1 MTAGGIAQ
9 VGGVRVVMGSSRR
22 DANSGLRV
30 VVVLIYGCVLVA
42 ALGLSVYP
50 QAPREWWQRGQAWV
64 DQRGRAGGLWSAVP
78 TTTADVARCRPLV
91 AQWHTSMLALLA
103 VYGEAEQAI
112 AQGAY
117 AQAAAKLADV
127 QLLNAEVEVPQCAPE
142 LGQWQKEFVA
152 VVQQQR
158 AAVQAAYAGDVAA
171 STQRIPTQTRVLTT
185 VRQRYAEL
193 IRAWQIQ

>member
-1 MTAGGIAQ
+1 
-9 VGGVRVVMGSSRR
+9 
-22 DANSGLRV
+22 
-30 VVVLIYGCVLVA
+30 
-42 ALGLSVYP
+42 
-50 QAPREWWQRGQAWV
+50 
-64 DQRGRAGGLWSAVP
+64 
-78 TTTADVARCRPLV
+78 
-91 AQWHTSMLALLA
+91 MLALLA

-127 QLLNAEVEVPQCAPE
+127 QLLNAEVEAPQCAPE